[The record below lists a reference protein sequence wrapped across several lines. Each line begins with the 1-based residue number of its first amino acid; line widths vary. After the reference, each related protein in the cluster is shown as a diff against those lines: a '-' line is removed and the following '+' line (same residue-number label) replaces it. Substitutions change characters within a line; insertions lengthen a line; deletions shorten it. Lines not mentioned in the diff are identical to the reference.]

1 MVLCHLRLLYSLDG
15 QPRYYSDF
23 SELPSEEPFLLLHQ
37 DELPLRLTYRS
48 Q

>member
-15 QPRYYSDF
+15 HPRYCSDF
-23 SELPSEEPFLLLHQ
+23 AELPSAEPFLLLHQ
-37 DELPLRLTYRS
+37 GELPLRLTYRS